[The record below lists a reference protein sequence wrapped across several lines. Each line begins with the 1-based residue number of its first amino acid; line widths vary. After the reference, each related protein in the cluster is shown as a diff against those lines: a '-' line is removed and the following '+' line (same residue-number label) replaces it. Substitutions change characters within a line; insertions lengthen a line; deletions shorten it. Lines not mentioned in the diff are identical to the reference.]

1 MHFKQQVYHNQLGT
15 VSGDLMA
22 AYRFDV
28 PSMPVE
34 HGEGAIGISSEW
46 WYLSGMYKP
55 SKQCSR
61 CTMDPA
67 YAAALDVVSKGRA
80 VDVEGYY
87 RSQQL
92 RHRTAKHLLAASQA
106 KRKSRTIV
114 GSTSVPSHSK
124 TSQLYSIPR
133 VFAPGTRMLA
143 LECCTWPRY
152 DRGEFTHDRKAN
164 GPSMLELTDEEYRAL
179 QIVVLRTEVKAQRW
193 EGARHFLNWKKV
205 GVSRAYYKPDLVR
218 EDKMPTAR
226 AAAAFRYLKANNWYY
241 LSFLG
246 QQEHLILHNRSLNL
260 SSYSLFII
268 ERGIECAMFPHL
280 YPQTQFTDTAVW
292 NHYQATV
299 ERDEVRNRLCSI
311 GYSWTRKALSSV
323 RVYAEQRDL
332 AFFLY
337 EVDLAN
343 RYFNAHARAKRL
355 TVTADVMARDSHTS
369 RGYWEI
375 TQDALADVVRV
386 MLARCYDQENYP
398 QLYNHVR
405 GLRGQVWLCA
415 FPNLFITIA
424 PAEWKFPRPY
434 FLELYLRCVFA
445 GAYLMSL
452 HMYYL
457 VRMVWLFLARR
468 FGNRYFV
475 VYEWVM
481 KTEYQGRCTPHWH
494 IAAWVIACGLLQ
506 ALSGRTGTA
515 VVSLFVALL
524 EAIFNCEIDVQI
536 GNGRLNYING
546 YVSKVR

>member
-1 MHFKQQVYHNQLGT
+1 M
-15 VSGDLMA
+15 
-22 AYRFDV
+22 
-28 PSMPVE
+28 
-34 HGEGAIGISSEW
+34 
-46 WYLSGMYKP
+46 
-55 SKQCSR
+55 
-61 CTMDPA
+61 
-67 YAAALDVVSKGRA
+67 
-80 VDVEGYY
+80 
-87 RSQQL
+87 
-92 RHRTAKHLLAASQA
+92 
-106 KRKSRTIV
+106 
-114 GSTSVPSHSK
+114 
-124 TSQLYSIPR
+124 
-133 VFAPGTRMLA
+133 
-143 LECCTWPRY
+143 
-152 DRGEFTHDRKAN
+152 
-164 GPSMLELTDEEYRAL
+164 
-179 QIVVLRTEVKAQRW
+179 
-193 EGARHFLNWKKV
+193 
-205 GVSRAYYKPDLVR
+205 
-218 EDKMPTAR
+218 
-226 AAAAFRYLKANNWYY
+226 
-241 LSFLG
+241 
-246 QQEHLILHNRSLNL
+246 
-260 SSYSLFII
+260 
-268 ERGIECAMFPHL
+268 
-280 YPQTQFTDTAVW
+280 
-292 NHYQATV
+292 
-299 ERDEVRNRLCSI
+299 RNRLCSI
-311 GYSWTRKALSSV
+311 GYSWTRKALSSA
-323 RVYAEQRDL
+323 RVYAEHRDL

-343 RYFNAHARAKRL
+343 KYFNAHARAKRL

-434 FLELYLRCVFA
+434 FLEPYLRCVFA

-506 ALSGRTGTA
+506 ALSGRSGTA
-515 VVSLFVALL
+515 VVSRFMALL
-524 EAIFNCEIDVQI
+524 KAMFNCEIDVQI